1 MDTARIYE
9 LLKQEIK
16 DKSIGKVALELG
28 LSKATVSLVAR
39 RKYPKPQ
46 KINKKIKEKYCV
58 TEIIGVQ
65 TTTNDLIKLLK
76 EIEE

>member
-1 MDTARIYE
+1 MDTARIHE
-9 LLKQEIK
+9 LLKQEIE

-39 RKYPKPQ
+39 KQYPNPQ
-46 KINKKIKEKYCV
+46 KIYKKIKEKYCV
-58 TEIIGVQ
+58 IQIIGVQ
-65 TTTNDLIKLLK
+65 TTTNDLVQLLK

>member
-39 RKYPKPQ
+39 RKYPNPQ
-46 KINKKIKEKYCV
+46 KIYKKIKEKYCV

>member
-1 MDTARIYE
+1 MDDKTHE

-39 RKYPKPQ
+39 KQYPNPQ
-46 KINKKIKEKYCV
+46 KIYKKIKEKYCV
-58 TEIIGVQ
+58 TQIIGVQ
-65 TTTNDLIKLLK
+65 TTTNDLVQLLK